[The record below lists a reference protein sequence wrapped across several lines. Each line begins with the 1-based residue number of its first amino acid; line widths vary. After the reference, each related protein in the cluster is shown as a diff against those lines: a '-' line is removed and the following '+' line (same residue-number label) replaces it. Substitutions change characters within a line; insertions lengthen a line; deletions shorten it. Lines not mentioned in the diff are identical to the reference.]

1 MLWNGRARGAGSC
14 PHGHLIAGRQRAAL
28 EAAEAPDGIGRATA
42 ERGRHVEAAGDGGIT
57 HIECP
62 ALDLSAATATRRE
75 IGKGGGWGFGGENSS
90 PIEAAGLAL
99 LGLTISKRN
108 PKRKAKVT

>member
-1 MLWNGRARGAGSC
+1 MDGKSGAGSLC
-14 PHGHLIAGRQRAAL
+14 DRLQELGTPKGYVIRPTTDQAITAANLIF
-28 EAAEAPDGIGRATA
+28 
-42 ERGRHVEAAGDGGIT
+42 EAAGDGGIT

-75 IGKGGGWGFGGENSS
+75 IGKGGGWGFGGDNST

-99 LGLTISKRN
+99 LGLATSKRN
-108 PKRKAKVT
+108 PKRRVT

>member
-1 MLWNGRARGAGSC
+1 M
-14 PHGHLIAGRQRAAL
+14 
-28 EAAEAPDGIGRATA
+28 
-42 ERGRHVEAAGDGGIT
+42 
-57 HIECP
+57 CP

-75 IGKGGGWGFGGENSS
+75 IGRGGGWGFGGENSA

-99 LGLTISKRN
+99 LGLTTSKRN

>member
-1 MLWNGRARGAGSC
+1 MPRGYVLRPTADQA
-14 PHGHLIAGRQRAAL
+14 IT
-28 EAAEAPDGIGRATA
+28 AAELICESART
-42 ERGRHVEAAGDGGIT
+42 GGIT

-75 IGKGGGWGFGGENSS
+75 IGRGGGWGFGGENSA